1 MLFWIVSGL
10 PLPAEA
16 FIYTLVFP
24 LSPVSRDQQEIPV
37 PSCTIHRLVL
47 RLPLRASSTTIFSIM
62 ETSDDAEGHVDYLS
76 LLYCFLDGNRSQIPV
91 SDTTSSFVQDT
102 FSRHPISVSSN
113 STAGPSDVPKLSDLD
128 YDTIDVVGNQLND
141 QTNDLLG
148 TGNGMVPLPDN
159 FDDLSMDEVPSSSQ
173 TATALGPLSFENPL
187 HSPFNKPRLDPD
199 DVARFVNETLV
210 KFNQAELSRMK
221 FLLQDIQTR
230 IESILQPRTEIETKS
245 ARSHVSPRSDSGVW
259 YICVLCEC
267 NQSGGG
273 RSYKTA
279 GALKRHV
286 RDEHTPQFEYNCPYR
301 FCCDWLTHRRDKVH
315 EHLRNKHGHGGRLS
329 AAQIGKLEQPMP
341 LPKSCPICSEPVGTW
356 EELFQCIASHCRR
369 TEGDRLNGNASR
381 RGGNGGG
388 RGGSSNGH
396 QSWNSPGSGF
406 GEMGNSSTF
415 GKNSHA
421 DSRSNTGSGSRF
433 TPYGRHQSESSQ
445 SVNQDFGL
453 EAADEIE
460 QEPCSDANR
469 NHPLA
474 EMSDPLR
481 RVQPTGSLVTKAP
494 RTIQTSKDEFPT
506 SSWPPRP
513 NIILDKMPLH
523 GGIHPPNLRPGS
535 GRSLFDKSLMRKQLD
550 AVQQKCTTCGHI
562 IGGCPRCGLLTQL
575 PGICHFCVNSSP
587 ILIWSR
593 MSQYLRNHDT
603 FQDFACSGTPNS
615 VLSTLRAYETV
626 YQGSQVLCSSNYRL
640 TDSRDRGSRLETWPA
655 KGLLYIDGSWVLKQG
670 TLSSFD
676 GSIFSLQLPLSWE
689 RAIELSIPFS
699 DSPPQLSGTLS
710 PRQKRRRNLALRRR
724 LQYIARM
731 LHEDL
736 CATFTK
742 TCSTAETKRIT
753 LPSDKPD
760 QQSLDK
766 CSLITNLHVLDFN
779 SSILRLFS
787 YIQCMLTYG
796 DAASLSVLDHQT
808 SLAAILFGMMMVLA
822 DTSTSP
828 VPVGW
833 VE

>member
-1 MLFWIVSGL
+1 M
-10 PLPAEA
+10 
-16 FIYTLVFP
+16 
-24 LSPVSRDQQEIPV
+24 
-37 PSCTIHRLVL
+37 
-47 RLPLRASSTTIFSIM
+47 
-62 ETSDDAEGHVDYLS
+62 
-76 LLYCFLDGNRSQIPV
+76 
-91 SDTTSSFVQDT
+91 
-102 FSRHPISVSSN
+102 
-113 STAGPSDVPKLSDLD
+113 PKLSDLD

-655 KGLLYIDGSWVLKQG
+655 KGSCGLASP
-670 TLSSFD
+670 
-676 GSIFSLQLPLSWE
+676 SL
-689 RAIELSIPFS
+689 
-699 DSPPQLSGTLS
+699 G
-710 PRQKRRRNLALRRR
+710 RRF
-724 LQYIARM
+724 Y
-731 LHEDL
+731 
-736 CATFTK
+736 
-742 TCSTAETKRIT
+742 
-753 LPSDKPD
+753 
-760 QQSLDK
+760 
-766 CSLITNLHVLDFN
+766 
-779 SSILRLFS
+779 
-787 YIQCMLTYG
+787 
-796 DAASLSVLDHQT
+796 
-808 SLAAILFGMMMVLA
+808 
-822 DTSTSP
+822 
-828 VPVGW
+828 
-833 VE
+833 